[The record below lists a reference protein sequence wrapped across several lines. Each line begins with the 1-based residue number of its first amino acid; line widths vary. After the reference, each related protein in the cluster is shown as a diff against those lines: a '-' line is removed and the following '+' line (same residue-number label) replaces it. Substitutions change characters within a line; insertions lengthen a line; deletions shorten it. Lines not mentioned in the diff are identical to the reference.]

1 MIDIHSHIIFGVDDG
16 PKTIEESL
24 SLIGEAY
31 RQGIR
36 YIVATSH
43 RRKGMFETSEKV
55 IMTNF
60 LQLKE
65 AVAEVYPE
73 IRLCYGAELYYS
85 KDILSKLEKKKV
97 PTLNG
102 SRYILLEFSMNI
114 PWKEI
119 QEAVNEVTLLG
130 LTPVLAHI
138 ERYDALAFHAERVEE
153 LIDKGCY
160 TQVNSNHVLKPALIG
175 DRAKEF
181 KKRTRYFLEQDLVH
195 CVASDMHNLSSRPP
209 FMREAYKLITEEFGE
224 DKAKALLKKNPLML
238 LKNQA
243 I

>member
-31 RQGIR
+31 RQGVR

-43 RRKGMFETSEKV
+43 RRKGMFETPEKI
-55 IMTNF
+55 IMINF

-73 IRLCYGAELYYS
+73 MRLCYGAELYYS

-102 SRYILLEFSMNI
+102 SRYILLEFSMNT

-138 ERYDALAFHAERVEE
+138 ERYDALAFQSERVEE

-160 TQVNSNHVLKPALIG
+160 TQVNSTHVLKPALIG
-175 DRAKEF
+175 ERAKEF

-195 CVASDMHNLSSRPP
+195 CVASDMHNLYSRPP
-209 FMREAYKLITEEFGE
+209 FMREAYQLVKKEYGE
-224 DKAKALLKKNPLML
+224 DRAKALFKKNPLMI
-238 LKNQA
+238 LKNQVQ
-243 I
+243 

>member
-31 RQGIR
+31 RQGVR

-43 RRKGMFETSEKV
+43 RRKGMFETPEKV
-55 IMTNF
+55 IMANF

-102 SRYILLEFSMNI
+102 SRYILLEFSMNT

-119 QEAVNEVTLLG
+119 QEAVNEVMLLG

-138 ERYDALAFHAERVEE
+138 ERYDTLAFHAERVEE
-153 LIDKGCY
+153 LIDMGCY

-209 FMREAYKLITEEFGE
+209 FMREAYKLITEEFGK

>member
-31 RQGIR
+31 RQGVR

-43 RRKGMFETSEKV
+43 RRKGMFETPEKV

-60 LQLKE
+60 LQLKA

-102 SRYILLEFSMNI
+102 SRYILLEFSMNT
-114 PWKEI
+114 PWKDI
-119 QEAVNEVTLLG
+119 QEGVNEVMLLG

-138 ERYDALAFHAERVEE
+138 ERYDALAFNADRVNE
-153 LIDKGCY
+153 LIEKGCM
-160 TQVNSNHVLKPALIG
+160 TQVNSSHVLKQGLIG

-181 KKRTRYFLEQDLVH
+181 KKRVQFFLEQDLVH
-195 CVASDMHNLSSRPP
+195 CVASDMHNTTTRPP
-209 FMREAYKLITEEFGE
+209 FMKQAYQIVKEEYGE
-224 DKAKALLKKNPLML
+224 DRAKALFKKNPLMI
-238 LKNQA
+238 LKNQVQ
-243 I
+243 

>member
-31 RQGIR
+31 RQGVR

-43 RRKGMFETSEKV
+43 RRKGMFETPEKI
-55 IMTNF
+55 IMSNF

-85 KDILSKLEKKKV
+85 KDILSKLKKKKV

-102 SRYILLEFSMNI
+102 SRYILLEFSMNT

-138 ERYDALAFHAERVEE
+138 ERYDALAFQSERVEE

-160 TQVNSNHVLKPALIG
+160 TQVNSTHVLKPALIG
-175 DRAKEF
+175 ERAKEF

-195 CVASDMHNLSSRPP
+195 CVASDMHNLYSRPP
-209 FMREAYKLITEEFGE
+209 FMREAYQLVKKEYGE
-224 DKAKALLKKNPLML
+224 DRAKALFKKNPLMI
-238 LKNQA
+238 LKNQVQ
-243 I
+243 

>member
-1 MIDIHSHIIFGVDDG
+1 MIDVHSHIIFGVDDG

-31 RQGIR
+31 RQGVR

-43 RRKGMFETSEKV
+43 RRKGLFETPEKV

-85 KDILSKLEKKKV
+85 KDLLSKLEKKKV

-102 SRYILLEFSMNI
+102 SRYILLEFSMNT

-138 ERYDALAFHAERVEE
+138 ERYDALAFHAGRVEE

-175 DRAKEF
+175 DQAKEF

-209 FMREAYKLITEEFGE
+209 FMREAYKLITEEFSK

>member
-31 RQGIR
+31 RQGVR

-43 RRKGMFETSEKV
+43 RRKGMFETPEKI
-55 IMTNF
+55 IMINF

-85 KDILSKLEKKKV
+85 KDILSKLKKKKV

-102 SRYILLEFSMNI
+102 SRYILLEFSMNT

-138 ERYDALAFHAERVEE
+138 ERYDALEFQSERVEE

-160 TQVNSNHVLKPALIG
+160 TQVNSTHVLKPALIG
-175 DRAKEF
+175 ERAKEF

-195 CVASDMHNLSSRPP
+195 YVASDMHNLYSRPP
-209 FMREAYKLITEEFGE
+209 FMREAYQLVKKEYGE
-224 DKAKALLKKNPLML
+224 DRAKALFKKNPLMI
-238 LKNQA
+238 LKNQVQ
-243 I
+243 